1 MKVIKDKE
9 FLNKHC
15 KEVRVWNDKE
25 MAHANKVITHIK
37 RFLIQY
43 KQQAVGVA
51 ANQLGYD
58 VRIFG
63 ARINNVIKIYI
74 NPVIHTYQH
83 SGRYPSV
90 ESCLSCK
97 ERDIRISRDNKIY
110 INHDVLIDGERT
122 SITEGYEGYNA
133 SIIQHEVDHLNGI
146 LIIDSPRK
154 IHTVIAKKR
163 ETKDDK

>member
-1 MKVIKDKE
+1 MKVVKDKE
-9 FLNKHC
+9 FLNKPC
-15 KEVRVWNDKE
+15 KEVRVWDEKE

-37 RFLIQY
+37 TFLIQY
-43 KQQAVGVA
+43 KEQAVGVA
-51 ANQLGYD
+51 SNQLGYD

-97 ERDIRISRDNKIY
+97 ERDIRISRDNKIFL
-110 INHDVLIDGERT
+110 NHDVLIDCKRT
-122 SITEGYEGYNA
+122 SISEKYEGYNA
-133 SIIQHEVDHLNGI
+133 SIIQHEVDHLDGI
-146 LIIDSPRK
+146 LIIDSTRK
-154 IHTVIAKKR
+154 IHSVIAKKR
-163 ETKDDK
+163 INNK